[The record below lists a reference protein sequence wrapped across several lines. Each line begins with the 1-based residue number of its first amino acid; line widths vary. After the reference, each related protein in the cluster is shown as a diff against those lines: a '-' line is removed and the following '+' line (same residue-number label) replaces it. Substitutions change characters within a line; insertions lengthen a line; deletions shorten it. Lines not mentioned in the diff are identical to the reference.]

1 MAELTFPEPLETGEE
16 TLRQLHCEDDSENYG
31 DRCFQG
37 IETCRGGE
45 AELA

>member
-1 MAELTFPEPLETGEE
+1 MAELTSPEPLEAGEK
-16 TLRQLHCEDDSENYG
+16 TLRQLHCEDDSENDG

-37 IETCRGGE
+37 IETGRGGE